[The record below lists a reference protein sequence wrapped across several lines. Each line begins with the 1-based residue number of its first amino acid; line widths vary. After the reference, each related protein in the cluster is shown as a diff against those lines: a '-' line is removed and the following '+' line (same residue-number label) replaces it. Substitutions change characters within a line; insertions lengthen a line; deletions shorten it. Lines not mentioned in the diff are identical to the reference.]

1 MRPGVGWS
9 STESVMRPGVGWSK
23 DRALEGGQKIRFWKV
38 GGGSTTESEEG
49 RSALE
54 GLALNVRGEG
64 CQLQILAWC

>member
-1 MRPGVGWS
+1 MVG
-9 STESVMRPGVGWSK
+9 STSE
-23 DRALEGGQKIRFWKV
+23 LEGRLKNKV
-38 GGGSTTESEEG
+38 LEGGGGSTTESEEG